1 MEWAIGTPRHRLAHA
16 KSVDKPPF
24 FIHYILATIFPI
36 NEWAPLASI
45 GASHPQSVRAE
56 SVDKPPFFIHYIL
69 ATIFPIMNV
78 HLSHQMWVASVLTCA
93 LDLTLTVH

>member
-1 MEWAIGTPRHRLAHA
+1 M
-16 KSVDKPPF
+16 
-24 FIHYILATIFPI
+24 
-36 NEWAPLASI
+36 
-45 GASHPQSVRAE
+45 RAE